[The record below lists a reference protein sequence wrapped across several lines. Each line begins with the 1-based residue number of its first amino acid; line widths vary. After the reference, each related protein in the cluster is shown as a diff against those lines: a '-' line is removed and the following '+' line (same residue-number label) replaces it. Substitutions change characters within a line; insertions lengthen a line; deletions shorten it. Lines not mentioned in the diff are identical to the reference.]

1 MSDIEKIQL
10 FESKKVRTL
19 WVEEEDKWYFVLED
33 VIGILTCVILNS
45 LKGGYKLYPCLKPTD
60 SGRHLSYLLAY
71 LCCARA
77 IKGEGLSVTTP
88 LLVRGLARWSL
99 SG

>member
-19 WVEEEDKWYFVLED
+19 WVEEDKWYFVLED

-45 LKGGYKLYPCLKPTD
+45 LKGGYKLYPSFRYKQKAALKRCVVPIWKGC
-60 SGRHLSYLLAY
+60 SALFSPSRQRKQNRSNASLA
-71 LCCARA
+71 
-77 IKGEGLSVTTP
+77 
-88 LLVRGLARWSL
+88 
-99 SG
+99 